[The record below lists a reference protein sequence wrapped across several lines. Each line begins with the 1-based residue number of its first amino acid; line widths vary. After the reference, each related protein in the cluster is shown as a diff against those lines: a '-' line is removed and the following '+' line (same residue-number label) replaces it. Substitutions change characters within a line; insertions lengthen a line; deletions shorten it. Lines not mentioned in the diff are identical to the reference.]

1 MAKTTP
7 ILQLKIDNK
16 EDIDLQDFNNAIQ
29 SLNSQYYSFL
39 KTANAKKVKS
49 THKLYL
55 KEVRK
60 GSIIIEL
67 CEKTPELLP
76 IIAPYIVEFGSY
88 VASTMDWL
96 VGRVPAVK
104 HKLVKKDFFDFKN
117 IFQLAAN
124 VKGNST
130 GFVGINFGT
139 VKVDHQYN
147 DVESG
152 AGQNKCLREIEAIN
166 EVEPE
171 SFIKYHME
179 LDLYQ
184 ARNSN
189 LSKAGSMGIIKEIS
203 DKPKV
208 LSYATE
214 RLRYDLTKAEDNPFN
229 FTYTVDVQVKLKDGK
244 NNYEDHNNIQDYE
257 ILKLH
262 GVVSVEDLF
271 DKKKS

>member
-1 MAKTTP
+1 MTKEIP

-16 EDIDLQDFNNAIQ
+16 QDIDLQDFNNAIQ

-39 KTANAKKVKS
+39 KTSNARKIKS

-60 GSIIIEL
+60 GSVIIEL
-67 CEKTPELLP
+67 CEKAPDLLP
-76 IIAPYIVEFGSY
+76 VIAPYIVEFGNY
-88 VASTMDWL
+88 VGSTMDWL
-96 VGRVPAVK
+96 VGRKPEIK
-104 HKLVKKDFFDFKN
+104 QKLNKKDFFDFKN

-124 VKGNST
+124 LKGNST
-130 GFVGINFGT
+130 GFIGINFAP
-139 VKVDHQYN
+139 VNVNNQYN
-147 DVESG
+147 YLESG

-166 EVEPE
+166 EIEPE
-171 SFIKYHME
+171 SFIKEHVE

-189 LSKAGSMGIIKEIS
+189 LSKAGSMGIIKDIC

-208 LSYATE
+208 LSYASE

-229 FTYTVDVQVKLKDGK
+229 FTYTVDVQVKLKEGK
-244 NNYEDHNNIQDYE
+244 TNYEDHNNIQEYE

-262 GVVSVEDLF
+262 GVVSVDDLF

>member
-1 MAKTTP
+1 MGKGTP

-16 EDIDLQDFNNAIQ
+16 QDLDLQEFNNAVQ
-29 SLNSQYYSFL
+29 SLGNQYYSYL
-39 KTANAKKVKS
+39 KASNTKQIKS
-49 THKLYL
+49 THKLYI

-67 CEKTPELLP
+67 CEKAPELLP
-76 IIAPYIVEFGSY
+76 AIVPCIVEFSGY
-88 VASTMDWL
+88 ITNAMDWL
-96 VGRVPAVK
+96 IGKTPEIRHQLA
-104 HKLVKKDFFDFKN
+104 KKDFLDFKN
-117 IFQLAAN
+117 LFQLAAN
-124 VKGNST
+124 LKGNSI

-147 DVESG
+147 DIEAG

-166 EVEPE
+166 EIEPE
-171 SFIKYHME
+171 SFIKEHVE
-179 LDLYQ
+179 LELYQ

-189 LSKAGSMGIIKEIS
+189 LSKAGSMGIIKDIS

-208 LSYATE
+208 LSYANE

-244 NNYEDHNNIQDYE
+244 NNYEDHRNIQEYE

-262 GVVSVEDLF
+262 GVVSMEDMF
-271 DKKKS
+271 DKKS